1 MKCGIKTETQIRKQ
15 RKHKRD
21 AETHITGRTILPV
34 MIFYD
39 QGYCCR
45 DRSCA
50 AGFRSISFFVFPAG
64 RRLFQ
69 GVNILHQGITVIE
82 GFGPGQGVIRDNTF
96 VNIVEGTVQHSG
108 QLLGT

>member
-45 DRSCA
+45 DRFCA
-50 AGFRSISFFVFPAG
+50 AGFRSISFYVFPAG

-69 GVNILHQGITVIE
+69 GVNIFHQGITVIE